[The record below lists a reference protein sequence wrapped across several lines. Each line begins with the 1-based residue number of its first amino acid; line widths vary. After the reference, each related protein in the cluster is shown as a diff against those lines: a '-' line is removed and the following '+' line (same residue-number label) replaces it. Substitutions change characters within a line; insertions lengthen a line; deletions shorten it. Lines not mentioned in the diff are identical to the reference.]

1 MGMFVMIDGRSTRV
15 SSSLGTLAT
24 VNQAEL
30 QGVEEA
36 ARFLQGLAP
45 SGSRIEI
52 FTDSQACLKALEGIK
67 IRSRLVKGC
76 HEELNRLGRGRFV
89 TLRWVPGHM
98 GVVGNEEADGL
109 AKVGA
114 MGNAVGPEP
123 LLPVS
128 YEFVKGKI
136 RCWMR
141 SQWERNWRD
150 TPGLRQAKM
159 GIRPQRDGDLTAVL
173 KLSRTE
179 LRYLVMVLT
188 GHANLGSHLFKMGLR
203 DSAGCPKCGGLEET
217 PEHYMGRCPA
227 FFMQRL
233 QRFGWTHFVGMEW
246 RDESYVKLAGFM
258 RDTGR
263 LGEFL

>member
-1 MGMFVMIDGRSTRV
+1 MRV

-30 QGVEEA
+30 QGIEEA
-36 ARFLQGLAP
+36 ARLLQGLAP

-52 FTDSQACLKALEGIK
+52 LTDSQASLKVLEGIK
-67 IRSRLVKGC
+67 MRSRLVKGC

-98 GVVGNEEADGL
+98 GVEGNEEAHGL

-114 MGNAVGPEP
+114 MGDVVGPEP

-128 YEFVKGKI
+128 YEFVKSKI

-141 SQWERNWRD
+141 SQWERKWRD

-159 GIRPQRDGDLTAVL
+159 GIRPQRAGDLTAVL
-173 KLSRTE
+173 RLSRTD

-203 DSAGCPKCGGLEET
+203 DSAGCPKCGSPEET
-217 PEHYMGRCPA
+217 PEHFVGRCPGYNNRNRNL
-227 FFMQRL
+227 F
-233 QRFGWTHFVGMEW
+233 
-246 RDESYVKLAGFM
+246 SK
-258 RDTGR
+258 
-263 LGEFL
+263 